1 MIDAEI
7 IKALECCSE
16 YKTFCDE
23 CSYRLKRVEYCDSD
37 LLKDAVALIN
47 RQKAEIDILIR
58 KKDTLRDEVAEQQA
72 EIERLKQELDGET
85 VKNMRLEHEI
95 ESLMDSQE
103 TYGKNRVK
111 EFWEK
116 TKQTREYRTCP
127 YVYVVDGDNL
137 IKEME

>member
-58 KKDTLRDEVAEQQA
+58 KKDALRDEVESLREENKQIK
-72 EIERLKQELDGET
+72 EGIERLLQKLQ
-85 VKNMRLEHEI
+85 
-95 ESLMDSQE
+95 QA
-103 TYGKNRVK
+103 
-111 EFWEK
+111 
-116 TKQTREYRTCP
+116 
-127 YVYVVDGDNL
+127 
-137 IKEME
+137 

>member
-58 KKDTLRDEVAEQQA
+58 KKDTLRDEVESLREENKQIK
-72 EIERLKQELDGET
+72 EGIERLLQKLQ
-85 VKNMRLEHEI
+85 
-95 ESLMDSQE
+95 QA
-103 TYGKNRVK
+103 
-111 EFWEK
+111 
-116 TKQTREYRTCP
+116 
-127 YVYVVDGDNL
+127 
-137 IKEME
+137 

>member
-37 LLKDAVALIN
+37 LLKDAIALIN

-58 KKDTLRDEVAEQQA
+58 KKDALRDEVESLREENKQIKEGIEKLLQKLQQA
-72 EIERLKQELDGET
+72 
-85 VKNMRLEHEI
+85 
-95 ESLMDSQE
+95 
-103 TYGKNRVK
+103 
-111 EFWEK
+111 
-116 TKQTREYRTCP
+116 
-127 YVYVVDGDNL
+127 
-137 IKEME
+137 